1 MLGTQGV
8 VLCIDDDATNL
19 LVRKAVLQSVG
30 YSVLTASTGVEGLGL
45 FQRYPVAA
53 VIVDFQ
59 MPEMNGAEV
68 AAEMKRMRPH
78 VPIIMLSA
86 YTDLTPD
93 LLRFTDAYLIKGNN
107 PSTLFDVLATLT
119 STRTASPRSVLRDG
133 TLL

>member
-1 MLGTQGV
+1 

-30 YSVLTASTGVEGLGL
+30 YSVLTASTGMEGIAL
-45 FQRYPVAA
+45 FQRHPVAA

-93 LLRFTDAYLIKGNN
+93 LLRSTDAYLIKGNN
-107 PSTLFDVLATLT
+107 LSTLFDVLAKLT
-119 STRTASPRSVLRDG
+119 MRGAGTAPQSMSTRP
-133 TLL
+133 LL

>member
-30 YSVLTASTGVEGLGL
+30 YSVLTASTGAEGLRL
-45 FQRYPVAA
+45 FQRYAVAA

-59 MPEMNGAEV
+59 MPETNGAEV

-86 YTDLTPD
+86 YTE
-93 LLRFTDAYLIKGNN
+93 FDA
-107 PSTLFDVLATLT
+107 
-119 STRTASPRSVLRDG
+119 
-133 TLL
+133 